1 MDATHATH
9 APADRMPATP
19 SRGGGPT
26 DPSHDAK
33 LRRGILETDVARPI
47 ALGLSALFLLLIYG
61 IPLGQIAFEKV
72 NDDDSSLLGLFERAP
87 TRENLRLFE
96 KEIEQASIPKEY
108 VQPRMQLLLSRAGRA
123 GNKRALV
130 GKAGYLYYV
139 PGITHLSGPSFIAA
153 DAIRDREREAREVDD
168 AAPIHAD
175 PRPAI
180 FALHDMLAK
189 RGIRLVLFPVPDKAM
204 LQPLELHGRGDA
216 TQPRAIGR
224 NLGWADFTAQLRAH
238 GVALFDPTPAQ
249 LLPGE
254 TPRYLIQDTHWTPA
268 WMRAVAGEL
277 AKFVTQIGG
286 LPPSAEAPKWRAVA
300 QPVERVGDIVD
311 MLKLPDEQALFRPQA
326 ATVYQVQDEQE
337 QPWEPDP
344 NGDVLLLGDSFT
356 NVFSMDTM
364 GWGEAAGLAPTLA
377 LALGRGVDVIAQNDS
392 GAFATRVALSRALA
406 AGEDRLAGKKVVIWE
421 FASRELSVGDWKPI
435 DWEDTLRQ
443 AARTEAAAR

>member
-1 MDATHATH
+1 MDATHAT
-9 APADRMPATP
+9 ASTLPATP
-19 SRGGGPT
+19 TRGGGPT
-26 DPSHDAK
+26 DPSHDAN
-33 LRRGILETDVARPI
+33 LRRGILDTDVARPI
-47 ALGLSALFLLLIYG
+47 AIGLTALFLLLIYG
-61 IPLGQIAFEKV
+61 VPLGQIALEKL
-72 NDDDSSLLGLFERAP
+72 NEDDSSLLALFERAP

-123 GNKRALV
+123 GNKRALI

-139 PGITHLSGPSFIAA
+139 PGLTHLAGPSFVDA
-153 DAIRDREREAREVDD
+153 DAIRDRKQQAREGDD
-168 AAPIHAD
+168 GSAIEAD

-216 TQPRAIGR
+216 SQPRPVGR
-224 NLGWADFTAQLRAH
+224 NLGWGDFVAQLNAH
-238 GVALFDPTPAQ
+238 GVALFDPAPAQ
-249 LLPGE
+249 LKPGE
-254 TPRYLIQDTHWTPA
+254 APRYLIQDTHWTPI

-277 AKFVTQIGG
+277 AKFVTRLGV
-286 LPPSAEAPKWRAVA
+286 LPAAAPSKTWRAVA

-311 MLKLPDEQALFRPQA
+311 MLKLPDEQTLFRPQS
-326 ATVYQVQDEQE
+326 ATVYQVQDEHE

-344 NGDVLLLGDSFT
+344 DGDVLLLGDSFT

-364 GWGEAAGLAPTLA
+364 GWGEAAGLGPTLA

-392 GAFATRVALSRALA
+392 GAFATRIALSRALA

-421 FASRELSVGDWKPI
+421 FASRELSVGDWKTI
-435 DWEDTLRQ
+435 DWEVALRQ
-443 AARTEAAAR
+443 GATAR